1 MTTVADAWVAKKKSL
16 LQSNKTDANENE
28 NEVDRVDARALGN
41 IVRSAVHEGATNALQ
56 QHQRHNATAAAAASE
71 QTMQTMQTNERT
83 ATKTETNGT
92 ITNTRA
98 DVGLWVA
105 LTLAALLFLAVLAGV
120 IASAC
125 SASAALRQQG
135 EWTRSAI
142 LVLQQQMHFQQQQMY
157 LQQQHTH
164 QQMLTLALAFSTR
177 KS

>member
-56 QHQRHNATAAAAASE
+56 QHQQQNAAAAG
-71 QTMQTMQTNERT
+71 T
-83 ATKTETNGT
+83 ATKTKTNGTNETTGT

>member
-16 LQSNKTDANENE
+16 LQINKTDANENE
-28 NEVDRVDARALGN
+28 NEVDRVDARALGD

-56 QHQRHNATAAAAASE
+56 QHQRQNAAAAASE

-83 ATKTETNGT
+83 ATKTE
-92 ITNTRA
+92 TNTRA

-125 SASAALRQQG
+125 SASASLRQQG